1 MKHIDF
7 YLCYSKKYV
16 LVTADLALF
25 HKVQDEFTTTSSY
38 EVHSIPKLL
47 SPKDGV
53 PSGSEPSTSAS
64 RMINTGITVMSNSLP
79 HIKRMKNVR
88 VTQASVDNLEKA
100 TALLRSAYVF
110 YRDSFSGPFPNG
122 INVYHIQPGKF
133 PVRAEGANPHLILPG
148 GLPVGA
154 EALDLSTPRK
164 LLMWAFALVH
174 GRAGTVAEA
183 VKYCEEQAKVY
194 HNLKAPS
201 KI

>member
-1 MKHIDF
+1 VFLQKVCFSNSRFGPLSQSFFFM
-7 YLCYSKKYV
+7 Y
-16 LVTADLALF
+16 
-25 HKVQDEFTTTSSY
+25 VQDEFTTTSSY

-47 SPKDGV
+47 SPKDGA

-133 PVRAEGANPHLILPG
+133 PVRTEGPNPHLILPG

-194 HNLKAPS
+194 LNLKAPS